1 MKETQD
7 WITPTERRMEIIK
20 VLCRRRQETMENLAE
35 EFGVTSRTIRNDID
49 YLSLSYPIET
59 VRGRYGGGVKIV
71 GDFDLD
77 RKYLKP
83 QQKNLLEKLKES
95 LSGQDLSIMNSILS
109 DFALNR

>member
-1 MKETQD
+1 MNGAQD

-20 VLCRRRQETMENLAE
+20 VLCKRRSETMENLAE

-59 VRGRYGGGVKIV
+59 VRGRYGGGVRII

-77 RKYLKP
+77 RKYLNS
-83 QQKNLLEKLKES
+83 QQKTLLEKLKES
-95 LSGQDLSIMNSILS
+95 LSGQELSIMNTILS

>member
-1 MKETQD
+1 MNGTQD

-20 VLCRRRQETMENLAE
+20 VLCKRRSETMENLAE

-59 VRGRYGGGVKIV
+59 VRGRYGGGVKII
-71 GDFDLD
+71 GDFELD
-77 RKYLKP
+77 RKYLNS
-83 QQKNLLEKLKES
+83 QQKTLLEKLKES
-95 LSGQDLSIMNSILS
+95 LSGQELSIMNTILS

>member
-1 MKETQD
+1 MNGAQD

-20 VLCRRRQETMENLAE
+20 VLCKRRSETMENLAE

-49 YLSLSYPIET
+49 YLSLSYQIET
-59 VRGRYGGGVKIV
+59 VRGRYGGGVKII

-77 RKYLKP
+77 RKYLNS
-83 QQKNLLEKLKES
+83 QQKTLLEKLKES
-95 LSGQDLSIMNSILS
+95 LSGQELSTMNSILS

>member
-1 MKETQD
+1 MNGAQD

-20 VLCRRRQETMENLAE
+20 VLCKRRSETMENLAE

-59 VRGRYGGGVKIV
+59 VRGRYGGGVKII
-71 GDFDLD
+71 GDFELD
-77 RKYLKP
+77 RKYLNS
-83 QQKNLLEKLKES
+83 QQKTLLEKLKES
-95 LSGQDLSIMNSILS
+95 LSGQELSIMNTILS

>member
-1 MKETQD
+1 MNGAQD

-20 VLCRRRQETMENLAE
+20 LLCKRRSETMENLAE

-59 VRGRYGGGVKIV
+59 VRGRYGGGVKII

-77 RKYLKP
+77 RKYLNA
-83 QQKNLLEKLKES
+83 QQKTLLEKLKES
-95 LSGQDLSIMNSILS
+95 LSGQELSIMNTILS

>member
-1 MKETQD
+1 MNGAQD

-20 VLCRRRQETMENLAE
+20 VLCKRRSETMENLAE

-59 VRGRYGGGVKIV
+59 VRGRYGGGVKII

-77 RKYLKP
+77 RKYLNS
-83 QQKNLLEKLKES
+83 QQKTLLEKLKES
-95 LSGQDLSIMNSILS
+95 LSGQELSIMNTILS